1 MTPQI
6 METHAEWRRADV
18 ANQDDWTL
26 HLSDAE
32 KRELDAALRRALSKS
47 TDMLDIT
54 TDDFPLPA
62 FGKRLAAFNDM
73 LINGRGFGLIRGLD
87 RARYSNDE
95 MCMLYWGVGMH
106 LGKPWAQN
114 RHGHLLGD
122 VTDQGK
128 RGGDLYARG
137 NEIGEDALPFHCD
150 GSDLVGLLCLA
161 RPASGG
167 LSLVANSVKIHNDL
181 VRTRPD
187 IAEEFYKPQPHDFRG
202 EEKPGAAPWYVMPV
216 FTAFEGRL
224 FIRYIG
230 RYIEASQRHDG
241 APRLTPLAQEGL
253 ALIDR
258 MANDPENNI
267 EMDFQPGDI
276 QFVNNYHVFHSR
288 TAYKDDRATG
298 KVRHLKRLWL
308 ETPLI
313 PSKPKWFQNR
323 VGLHWGQKR
332 TISRLDATA

>member
-1 MTPQI
+1 MQPQL

-26 HLSDAE
+26 HLTE
-32 KRELDAALRRALSKS
+32 PKKRELDAALRHALSKS

-54 TDDFPLPA
+54 ADDFPLPT
-62 FGKRLAAFNDM
+62 FGKRLAAFNEE

-87 RARYSNDE
+87 RAKYTNDE

-114 RHGHLLGD
+114 KHGHLLGD

-202 EEKPGAAPWYVMPV
+202 EEKPGAPPWYVMPV
-216 FTAFEGRL
+216 FTSFAGRL

-230 RYIEASQRHDG
+230 RYIEASQRHDS
-241 APRLTPLAQEGL
+241 APRLTPLAKEGL
-253 ALIDR
+253 QLIDR
-258 MANDPENNI
+258 MANNPENNI
-267 EMDFQPGDI
+267 EMDFQPGDM

-288 TAYKDDRATG
+288 TAYKDDRAAG

-308 ETPLI
+308 ETTLI
-313 PSKPKWFQNR
+313 PDKPKWFQNR
-323 VGLHWGQKR
+323 VGLRWGQKR